1 MKILHSIGSFV
12 NGGTETLL
20 TNVVNRQVAEGNTV
34 AIMIV
39 TSKWSQE
46 MVDALDKRIKVFYI
60 NKPVG
65 SHNPWYLLKLLYY
78 YKSFK
83 ADILH
88 LHSPGSE
95 KLFFPKNKNERR
107 IVTIHNETIAIP
119 FSATVDQYIAIS
131 QCVLDSFREKTG
143 HDNCVVCYNGIEI
156 DRFKTKTVYPQ
167 KPYKIAALGR
177 ILFNVKAQ
185 DLIVEAF
192 SKLPTDIR
200 NDVHL
205 DIIGDGKE
213 MDELKNMVK
222 RLNVEDCITLV
233 GNVTNTYIAENLC
246 NYDLLLCASHHEG
259 LGITAIEGMAAG
271 VPLLLSDALGYL
283 EVTENG
289 KYGKHF
295 KRSDPEAMKG
305 ALIEAYNNYSDMCTT
320 AKNSVEYAK
329 QRFSIKTH
337 VDHLLHIYKKTDS

>member
-12 NGGTETLL
+12 NGGIETLL
-20 TNVVNRQVAEGNTV
+20 INVVNRQVAEGNTV

-46 MVDALDKRIKVFYI
+46 MVDALDRRIKVFYI

-65 SHNPWYLLKLLYY
+65 SHNPWYLLKLLYF
-78 YKSFK
+78 YKSFR

-95 KLFFPKNKNERR
+95 KIFMPKNKNERR

-119 FSATVDQYIAIS
+119 FSETVDQYIAIS
-131 QCVLDSFREKTG
+131 QCVLDSFKQKTG
-143 HDNCVVCYNGIEI
+143 HDNCVICYNGIDIPKYKCKNE
-156 DRFKTKTVYPQ
+156 YPP
-167 KPYKIAALGR
+167 KPYKMVALGR

-185 DLIVEAF
+185 DLIVEAI
-192 SKLPTDIR
+192 SKLPTEIRKDI
-200 NDVHL
+200 HL
-205 DIIGDGKE
+205 DIIGDGK
-213 MDELKNMVK
+213 DAGILK
-222 RLNVEDCITLV
+222 RLVKKLDVEDCVTLV
-233 GNVTNTYIAENLC
+233 GNVPNTFVTENLC

-271 VPLLLSDALGYL
+271 VPLLLSDALGYV

-289 KYGKHF
+289 KYGMHF
-295 KRSDPEAMKG
+295 KHSDADSIHDAIVASYK
-305 ALIEAYNNYSDMCTT
+305 NYTPMCKK
-320 AKNSVEYAK
+320 AVQSIEYARK
-329 QRFSIKTH
+329 KFSIEGYIKQIKG
-337 VDHLLHIYKKTDS
+337 IYNMVN

>member
-12 NGGTETLL
+12 NGGIETLL

-46 MVDALDKRIKVFYI
+46 MVDALDKRIIVFYI

-65 SHNPWYLLKLLYY
+65 SHNPWYLLKLLYF
-78 YKSFK
+78 YKSFR

-95 KLFFPKNKNERR
+95 KIFMPKNKNERR

-119 FSATVDQYIAIS
+119 FSETVDQYIAIS
-131 QCVLDSFREKTG
+131 QCVLDSFKQKTG
-143 HDNCVVCYNGIEI
+143 HHNCVICYNGIDIPKYKCKNE
-156 DRFKTKTVYPQ
+156 YPP
-167 KPYKIAALGR
+167 KPYKMVALGR

-185 DLIVEAF
+185 DLIVEAI
-192 SKLPTDIR
+192 SKLPTEIRKDI
-200 NDVHL
+200 HL
-205 DIIGDGKE
+205 DIIGDGK
-213 MDELKNMVK
+213 DAGILK
-222 RLNVEDCITLV
+222 RLVKKLDVEDCVTLV
-233 GNVTNTYIAENLC
+233 GNVPNTFVTENLC

-271 VPLLLSDALGYL
+271 VPLLLSDALGYV

-289 KYGKHF
+289 KYGMHF
-295 KRSDPEAMKG
+295 KHSDADSIHDAIVASYK
-305 ALIEAYNNYSDMCTT
+305 NYTPMCKK
-320 AKNSVEYAK
+320 AVQSIEYARK
-329 QRFSIKTH
+329 KFSIEGYIKQIKG
-337 VDHLLHIYKKTDS
+337 IYNMVN

>member
-12 NGGTETLL
+12 NGGIETLL
-20 TNVVNRQVAEGNTV
+20 TNVVNRQIAEGNTV

-46 MVDALDKRIKVFYI
+46 MIDALDKRIKVFYI

-65 SHNPWYLLKLLYY
+65 SQNPWFLLKLFYY

-83 ADILH
+83 ANVLH

-95 KLFFPKNKNERR
+95 KLFSPKNSNERR

-131 QCVLDSFREKTG
+131 QCVLDSFKEKTG
-143 HDNCVVCYNGIEI
+143 HDNCVICHNGIDI
-156 DRFKTKTVYPQ
+156 DRFKTKTIYSQ
-167 KPYKIAALGR
+167 KPYKIVALGR

-192 SKLPTDIR
+192 SKLPTNIR
-200 NDVHL
+200 KEVHI

-213 MDELKNMVK
+213 LDELRNMIK
-222 RLNVEDCITLV
+222 QLDVEDCVTLV
-233 GNVTNTYIAENLC
+233 GNVTNTFVTENLC
-246 NYDLLLCASHHEG
+246 KYDLLLCASHHEG

-283 EVTENG
+283 EVSENG

-295 KRSDPEAMKG
+295 KHSDAEAMKD
-305 ALIEAYNNYSDMCTT
+305 ALIEVYNNYADVCKT
-320 AKNSVEYAK
+320 AMNSKKYIKNK
-329 QRFSIKTH
+329 FSIECYIK
-337 VDHLLHIYKKTDS
+337 HLNDIYIH

>member
-12 NGGTETLL
+12 NGGIETLL

-46 MVDALDKRIKVFYI
+46 MVDALDKRIIVFYI

-65 SHNPWYLLKLLYY
+65 SHNPWYLLKLLYF
-78 YKSFK
+78 YKSFR

-95 KLFFPKNKNERR
+95 KIFMPKNKNERR

-119 FSATVDQYIAIS
+119 FSETVDQYIAIS
-131 QCVLDSFREKTG
+131 QCVLDSFKQKTG
-143 HDNCVVCYNGIEI
+143 HDNCVICYNGIDIPKYKCKNE
-156 DRFKTKTVYPQ
+156 YPP
-167 KPYKIAALGR
+167 KPYKMVALGR

-185 DLIVEAF
+185 DLIVEAI
-192 SKLPTDIR
+192 SKLPTEIRKDI
-200 NDVHL
+200 HL
-205 DIIGDGKE
+205 DIIGDGK
-213 MDELKNMVK
+213 DAGILK
-222 RLNVEDCITLV
+222 RLVKKLDVEDCVTLV
-233 GNVTNTYIAENLC
+233 GNVPNTFVTENLC

-271 VPLLLSDALGYL
+271 VPLLLSDALGYV

-289 KYGKHF
+289 KYGMHF
-295 KRSDPEAMKG
+295 KHSDADSIHDAIVASYK
-305 ALIEAYNNYSDMCTT
+305 NYTPMCKK
-320 AKNSVEYAK
+320 AVQSIEYARK
-329 QRFSIKTH
+329 KFSIEGYIKQIKG
-337 VDHLLHIYKKTDS
+337 IYNMVN

>member
-12 NGGTETLL
+12 NGGIETLL
-20 TNVVNRQVAEGNTV
+20 INVVNRQVAEGNTV

-46 MVDALDKRIKVFYI
+46 MVDALDRRIKVFYI

-65 SHNPWYLLKLLYY
+65 SHNPWYLLKLLYF

-95 KLFFPKNKNERR
+95 KLFSPKNKNERR
-107 IVTIHNETIAIP
+107 IITIHNETIAIP
-119 FSATVDQYIAIS
+119 FSETVDQYIAIS
-131 QCVLDSFREKTG
+131 QCVLDSFKQKTG
-143 HDNCVVCYNGIEI
+143 HDNCVICYNGIDIPKYKCKNE
-156 DRFKTKTVYPQ
+156 YPP
-167 KPYKIAALGR
+167 KPYKMVALGR

-185 DLIVEAF
+185 DLIVEAI
-192 SKLPTDIR
+192 SKLPTEIRKDI
-200 NDVHL
+200 HL
-205 DIIGDGKE
+205 DIIGDGK
-213 MDELKNMVK
+213 DAGILK
-222 RLNVEDCITLV
+222 RLVKKLDVEDCVTLV
-233 GNVTNTYIAENLC
+233 GNVPNTFVTENLC

-271 VPLLLSDALGYL
+271 VPLLLSDALGYV

-289 KYGKHF
+289 KYGMHF
-295 KRSDPEAMKG
+295 KHSDADSIHDAIVASYK
-305 ALIEAYNNYSDMCTT
+305 NYTPMCKK
-320 AKNSVEYAK
+320 AVQSIEYARK
-329 QRFSIKTH
+329 KFSIEGYIKQIKG
-337 VDHLLHIYKKTDS
+337 IYNMVN